1 MRAYFAIVMLGLPAL
16 VFAGPS
22 VEDIFADAKGYTA
35 YIETRIEVPFI
46 EDRQSS
52 FFGAGFVV
60 DRDRRWVITNAHV
73 TGHSPAEIKL
83 SFNDGPHLDAH
94 PVYIDSYLDLAIL
107 AFDDIDGVEPEEAQL
122 DCRSLTSTGHPV
134 GAFGHPKGLKFTGT
148 RGIISGRTSKFGA
161 EWLQTDATI
170 NAGNSGGPLISLQ
183 TNRVVGIN
191 TARLNGKN
199 VQNTNFAMLSS
210 HVCRVLERLNN
221 DEDPRPPDLGVTFFA
236 KEGEPTLRIAQ
247 VGEQGRIA
255 GFRRGDQ
262 IVAVAGQTVEP
273 ATEGELIHRLRG
285 QFSGVAV
292 EIERQ
297 GQMVSLYP
305 SFEPLLSLTER
316 WGVYVGGALFSLTN
330 QAGIEGLVTNPAV
343 MVHYV
348 APGSA
353 AQAAGVARFDH
364 LLAINGQPVDSL
376 DGLLNIIHAHPP
388 NELASMELVRFV
400 SAGSRFLADL
410 LAEIS
415 LSPPT
420 LIQFH

>member
-22 VEDIFADAKGYTA
+22 VEEIFADAKGYTA

-60 DRDRRWVITNAHV
+60 DRDRRWVLTNAHV

-83 SFNDGPHLDAH
+83 SFNDGRRLDAR
-94 PVYIDSYLDLAIL
+94 PVYIDPYLDLAIL

-191 TARLNGKN
+191 TARLNGRN
-199 VQNTNFAMLSS
+199 VQSTNFAMPST

-221 DEDPRPPDLGVTFFA
+221 DEDPRPPDLGVTFFEQ
-236 KEGEPTLRIAQ
+236 EGEPTLRIAQ
-247 VGEQGRIA
+247 VGELGRIA
-255 GFRRGDQ
+255 GFRRGDR

-285 QFSGVAV
+285 HFSGVAV

-330 QAGIEGLVTNPAV
+330 QADIEGLVTNPSIPA
-343 MVHYV
+343 
-348 APGSA
+348 
-353 AQAAGVARFDH
+353 
-364 LLAINGQPVDSL
+364 
-376 DGLLNIIHAHPP
+376 
-388 NELASMELVRFV
+388 
-400 SAGSRFLADL
+400 
-410 LAEIS
+410 
-415 LSPPT
+415 
-420 LIQFH
+420 

>member
-22 VEDIFADAKGYTA
+22 VEEIFADAKGYTA

-60 DRDRRWVITNAHV
+60 DRDRRWVLTNAHV
-73 TGHSPAEIKL
+73 TGHSPAEIKV
-83 SFNDGPHLDAH
+83 SFNDGTRLDAR
-94 PVYIDSYLDLAIL
+94 PVYIDPYLDLAIL
-107 AFDDIDGVEPEEAQL
+107 AFDDIEGVEPEEAQL
-122 DCRSLTSTGHPV
+122 DCQSLSSTGHPV

-199 VQNTNFAMLSS
+199 VQNTNFAMLSA
-210 HVCRVLERLNN
+210 HACRVLERLSN
-221 DEDPRPPDLGVTFFA
+221 DEDPRPPDLGVTFFE
-236 KEGEPTLRIAQ
+236 KKREPTLRIAQ
-247 VGEQGRIA
+247 VGEQGRTA
-255 GFRRGDQ
+255 GFRRGDR

-330 QAGIEGLVTNPAV
+330 QADIEGLVTNPSV

-353 AQAAGVARFDH
+353 AQAAGVAKFDH

-376 DGLLNIIHAHPP
+376 DGLLNIIHANPP
-388 NELASMELVRFV
+388 NELASLELVRFV
-400 SAGSRFLADL
+400 SGGNRFLADL

>member
-1 MRAYFAIVMLGLPAL
+1 MRACFAILMLGLPAL

-22 VEDIFADAKGYTA
+22 VEEIFAGAKGYTV

-46 EDRQSS
+46 EDKQSS

-60 DRDRRWVITNAHV
+60 NRDRRWVLTNAHV

-83 SFNDGPHLDAH
+83 SFHGGTRLDAR
-94 PVYIDSYLDLAIL
+94 PVYIDSYLDLAVL

-191 TARLNGKN
+191 TARLNGRN
-199 VQNTNFAMLSS
+199 VQNTNFAMLSA
-210 HVCRVLERLNN
+210 HACRVLERLSN
-221 DEDPRPPDLGVTFFA
+221 DEDPRPPDLGVTFFE
-236 KEGEPTLRIAQ
+236 KKREPTLRIAQ
-247 VGEQGRIA
+247 VGEQGRTA
-255 GFRRGDQ
+255 GFRRGDR

-330 QAGIEGLVTNPAV
+330 QGDIEGLVTNPSV

-353 AQAAGVARFDH
+353 AQAAGVAKFDH

-376 DGLLNIIHAHPP
+376 DALLNIIHAHPSS
-388 NELASMELVRFV
+388 ELASAELVRGV
-400 SAGSRFLADL
+400 SDGDRFFADL
-410 LAEIS
+410 LAEIP
-415 LSPPT
+415 LSHPT

>member
-22 VEDIFADAKGYTA
+22 VEEIFADAKGYTA

-60 DRDRRWVITNAHV
+60 DRDRRWVLTNAHV
-73 TGHSPAEIKL
+73 TGHSPAEIKV
-83 SFNDGPHLDAH
+83 SFNDGTRLDAR
-94 PVYIDSYLDLAIL
+94 PVYIDPYLDLAIL
-107 AFDDIDGVEPEEAQL
+107 AFDDIEGVEPEEAQL
-122 DCRSLTSTGHPV
+122 DCQSLSSTGHPV

-191 TARLNGKN
+191 TARLNGRN
-199 VQNTNFAMLSS
+199 VQNTNFAMLSA
-210 HVCRVLERLNN
+210 HACRVLERLSN
-221 DEDPRPPDLGVTFFA
+221 DEDPRPPDLGVTFFE

-247 VGEQGRIA
+247 VGELGRIA
-255 GFRRGDQ
+255 GFRRGDR

-330 QAGIEGLVTNPAV
+330 QADIEGLVTNPAV
-343 MVHYV
+343 MIHYV

-353 AQAAGVARFDH
+353 AQAAGVAKFDH

-376 DGLLNIIHAHPP
+376 DGLLNIIHANPP
-388 NELASMELVRFV
+388 NELASLELVRFV
-400 SAGSRFLADL
+400 SGGNRFLADL